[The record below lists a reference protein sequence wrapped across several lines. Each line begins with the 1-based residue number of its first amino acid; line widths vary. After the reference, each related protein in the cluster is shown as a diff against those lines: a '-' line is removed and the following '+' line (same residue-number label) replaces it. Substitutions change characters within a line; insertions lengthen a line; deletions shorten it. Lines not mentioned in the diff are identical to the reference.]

1 MNVFYI
7 SFMDS
12 LTQTMFY
19 SSITFFALGMLSTF
33 VRIGKHSPFKKI
45 QAGFSL
51 IVLLA
56 YVWNILLVSL
66 FFILNIF

>member
-19 SSITFFALGMLSTF
+19 SSITFFSLAILSTVTQF
-33 VRIGKHSPFKKI
+33 GKHSPLRYI
-45 QAGFSL
+45 QAG
-51 IVLLA
+51 IHLLTLLV
-56 YVWNILLVSL
+56 YFWNILLVSL